1 MIHYISSFVSY
12 LKTTSGSHRDVLTI
26 MYHSSFERVAANQF
40 PIKKI
45 FFSLFH
51 LYVGLPKQL
60 VLSTVVMTSER
71 MKDWYS

>member
-12 LKTTSGSHRDVLTI
+12 LKTTSSSHRDVLTI

-40 PIKKI
+40 PIKKF

-51 LYVGLPKQL
+51 LYVGLDRAQ
-60 VLSTVVMTSER
+60 STKCIGMQ
-71 MKDWYS
+71 MKN